1 MELFLVLTLFYLSE
15 KNAPLRA
22 ALEQSLKFYKENREL
37 LLALRPTAAP
47 ESVPEAS
54 PKNAPTAAETESE
67 TVKTQDELKLIEAFL
82 KRQKI

>member
-1 MELFLVLTLFYLSE
+1 MILTLFYLSE

-37 LLALRPTAAP
+37 LLALRPTTAP
-47 ESVPEAS
+47 GSASEAS
-54 PKNAPTAAETESE
+54 TKNEPTAAETASE

>member
-1 MELFLVLTLFYLSE
+1 MVLTLFYLSE

-37 LLALRPTAAP
+37 LLALRPSPASP
-47 ESVPEAS
+47 ESTPEAS
-54 PKNAPTAAETESE
+54 PKNEPITAETESE

>member
-47 ESVPEAS
+47 ESAPEAS
-54 PKNAPTAAETESE
+54 PKNDPIAETASE
-67 TVKTQDELKLIEAFL
+67 TVKTQDELKLVEAFL

>member
-1 MELFLVLTLFYLSE
+1 MELFLVLTLFDLSE

-37 LLALRPTAAP
+37 LLALRPTTAP
-47 ESVPEAS
+47 GSA
-54 PKNAPTAAETESE
+54 PKNESTAAETASE
-67 TVKTQDELKLIEAFL
+67 TVKTQDELKLIETFL